1 MFSQKYPS
9 KCFLRN
15 IHQNQ
20 SNFIVLHS
28 KSKDARVRAIKLN
41 YDVVLT
47 IFAEPSLWRA
57 KIFEKNQDDPKNKNH
72 KSTCTALKP
81 ISAIRKKKNTFYYLS
96 FSFESN
102 IFYILLFFLLKS
114 ISCSPD
120 PTSNSKTIYPNFHE
134 LFWPTRTS
142 FSSLVCLSSFFRQKQ
157 SIWLVIKLAKI
168 QDSHD

>member
-1 MFSQKYPS
+1 M
-9 KCFLRN
+9 
-15 IHQNQ
+15 
-20 SNFIVLHS
+20 
-28 KSKDARVRAIKLN
+28 RAIKLN

-81 ISAIRKKKNTFYYLS
+81 ISVIRKKEYLLLL
-96 FSFESN
+96 
-102 IFYILLFFLLKS
+102 IFFFWIQYLLLFFFLLKS

-168 QDSHD
+168 QDSHDSEFVVGSGEQNTI

>member
-1 MFSQKYPS
+1 M
-9 KCFLRN
+9 
-15 IHQNQ
+15 
-20 SNFIVLHS
+20 
-28 KSKDARVRAIKLN
+28 RAIKLN

-81 ISAIRKKKNTFYYLS
+81 ISVIRKKENTFYYLS

-102 IFYILLFFLLKS
+102 IFYYFFLLKS
-114 ISCSPD
+114 ISCSLD
-120 PTSNSKTIYPNFHE
+120 PTGNSKIMNPNCHE

-142 FSSLVCLSSFFRQKQ
+142 FPSLVCLLFSPKTINLIGYKTCKNSEFSWFGIRCW
-157 SIWLVIKLAKI
+157 IWWAKYNLK
-168 QDSHD
+168 

>member
-1 MFSQKYPS
+1 M
-9 KCFLRN
+9 
-15 IHQNQ
+15 
-20 SNFIVLHS
+20 
-28 KSKDARVRAIKLN
+28 RAIKLN

-81 ISAIRKKKNTFYYLS
+81 ISVIRKKKNTFYYLS

-102 IFYILLFFLLKS
+102 IFFYFFFFWNQYLAHRIQQAIPKQYIQIFMNYFDQLEPVFQVWVV
-114 ISCSPD
+114 
-120 PTSNSKTIYPNFHE
+120 Y
-134 LFWPTRTS
+134 
-142 FSSLVCLSSFFRQKQ
+142 FFRQKQ